1 MSELKFKNKYRIPS
15 NRLKNYDYSN
25 NAAYFITICTQNREH
40 FFGKIKNG
48 EMHLNELGENAT
60 RFWLDIPKHFPFIEL
75 GNFVVMPNHTHGI
88 LIIDKTPINTN
99 NGCGITENVVGNECY
114 IRNGTVGR
122 DGGDGAVGR
131 DGGDGAVG
139 RDDGDGAV
147 GRDDGDGAVGRD
159 DGDGAV
165 GRDDGDVDTPNLGV
179 STAYPSPP
187 SPSHVS
193 SNTHISTKHIE
204 TEKPKN
210 GGKNEQW
217 KPGTIGVIINQY
229 KRIVTINNRKINP
242 KFKWQSNYHD
252 HIIRN
257 SFSFE
262 NIQNYIEKNP
272 SKWNEDKFY

>member
-15 NRLKNYDYSN
+15 NRLKNWDYST

-40 FFGKIKNG
+40 FFGKIING

-60 RFWLDIPKHFPFIEL
+60 RFWLDIPIHFPFIEL
-75 GNFVVMPNHTHGI
+75 GNFVVMPNHMHGL
-88 LIIDKTPINTN
+88 LIINKTPNNT
-99 NGCGITENVVGNECY
+99 NGCGIMENVVGNGFDCANDAVG
-114 IRNGTVGR
+114 RDGRDVTVGR
-122 DGGDGAVGR
+122 DGGN
-131 DGGDGAVG
+131 
-139 RDDGDGAV
+139 
-147 GRDDGDGAVGRD
+147 
-159 DGDGAV
+159 
-165 GRDDGDVDTPNLGV
+165 VDTPKLGV
-179 STAYPSPP
+179 STAYPSTR

-193 SNTHISTKHIE
+193 SNNNISTKHIE

-272 SKWNEDKFY
+272 IKWNEDKFY

>member
-15 NRLKNYDYSN
+15 NRLKNWDYGN

-40 FFGKIKNG
+40 YFGEIKNG
-48 EMHLNELGENAT
+48 EMQLNELGENAT

-88 LIIDKTPINTN
+88 LIIDKTPNNTN
-99 NGCGITENVVGNECY
+99 NGCGISKNVVGNGCDDGNY
-114 IRNGTVGR
+114 VVGCDNGDGTVGR
-122 DGGDGAVGR
+122 DDGNG
-131 DGGDGAVG
+131 
-139 RDDGDGAV
+139 
-147 GRDDGDGAVGRD
+147 
-159 DGDGAV
+159 
-165 GRDDGDVDTPNLGV
+165 GDVDTPKLGV
-179 STAYPSPP
+179 STSPYPSTPYASTPYPSTIAPSSPP
-187 SPSHVS
+187 TIASAPQPTQTPFNISSPIYNS
-193 SNTHISTKHIE
+193 SIQNE
-204 TEKPKN
+204 TQKPKN

-242 KFKWQSNYHD
+242 NFKWQSNYHD

-272 SKWNEDKFY
+272 SNWNEDKFY

>member
-15 NRLKNYDYSN
+15 NRLKYWDYGN

-40 FFGKIKNG
+40 FFGKINNG
-48 EMHLNELGENAT
+48 EMHLNELGEIAT

-88 LIIDKTPINTN
+88 LIIDKKTNCMNGCDIIDNVVENGCDNTN
-99 NGCGITENVVGNECY
+99 GV
-114 IRNGTVGR
+114 VGR
-122 DGGDGAVGR
+122 DDRYGV
-131 DGGDGAVG
+131 VG
-139 RDDGDGAV
+139 RDDG
-147 GRDDGDGAVGRD
+147 
-159 DGDGAV
+159 
-165 GRDDGDVDTPNLGV
+165 VDTPKLGV
-179 STAYPSPP
+179 STPSPTIASAPPPIPTPFNISSTTPIP
-187 SPSHVS
+187 S
-193 SNTHISTKHIE
+193 KHNI

-257 SFSFE
+257 SISFE

-272 SKWNEDKFY
+272 AKWNEDRFC

>member
-15 NRLKNYDYSN
+15 NRLKNWDYSN

-40 FFGKIKNG
+40 YFGKIKNG

-88 LIIDKTPINTN
+88 LIIDKTTNNTN
-99 NGCGITENVVGNECY
+99 GCDITENVVGNGC
-114 IRNGTVGR
+114 NGGN
-122 DGGDGAVGR
+122 
-131 DGGDGAVG
+131 
-139 RDDGDGAV
+139 
-147 GRDDGDGAVGRD
+147 
-159 DGDGAV
+159 GAV

-179 STAYPSPP
+179 STAYQPHPF
-187 SPSHVS
+187 PSHDS
-193 SNTHISTKHIE
+193 STIHISTIKIE

-272 SKWNEDKFY
+272 IKWNEDKFY

>member
-15 NRLKNYDYSN
+15 NRLKNWDYST

-40 FFGKIKNG
+40 FFGKIING

-88 LIIDKTPINTN
+88 LIIDKTTNNTN
-99 NGCGITENVVGNECY
+99 GCDITEYVVGNGC
-114 IRNGTVGR
+114 NGGDVTVGC
-122 DGGDGAVGR
+122 DGYG
-131 DGGDGAVG
+131 
-139 RDDGDGAV
+139 
-147 GRDDGDGAVGRD
+147 
-159 DGDGAV
+159 
-165 GRDDGDVDTPNLGV
+165 VDTPKLGV
-179 STAYPSPP
+179 SA
-187 SPSHVS
+187 SPSSTASTS
-193 SNTHISTKHIE
+193 SRPYPLTIASPSSPTIASAPQQFHISPTTPTSTKHIE

-257 SFSFE
+257 TFSFE

>member
-15 NRLKNYDYSN
+15 NRLKNWDYST

-40 FFGKIKNG
+40 YFGEIKNG
-48 EMHLNELGENAT
+48 EMQLNELGENAT

-88 LIIDKTPINTN
+88 LIIDKLPINM
-99 NGCGITENVVGNECY
+99 NGCGVTKNDMGNEW
-114 IRNGTVGR
+114 
-122 DGGDGAVGR
+122 DGGN
-131 DGGDGAVG
+131 GAVG
-139 RDDGDGAV
+139 RDDGNGVV
-147 GRDDGDGAVGRD
+147 GRDGYA
-159 DGDGAV
+159 
-165 GRDDGDVDTPNLGV
+165 VDTPKLGV
-179 STAYPSPP
+179 STSPSSRPYPSTP

-193 SNTHISTKHIE
+193 SNTRISTKHIE

>member
-1 MSELKFKNKYRIPS
+1 MTELKFKNKYRIPS
-15 NRLKNYDYSN
+15 NRLKNWDYSN

-88 LIIDKTPINTN
+88 LIIDKTSIIAN
-99 NGCGITENVVGNECY
+99 NDCNITENVVGNGCDDA
-114 IRNGTVGR
+114 VGC
-122 DGGDGAVGR
+122 DGGN
-131 DGGDGAVG
+131 
-139 RDDGDGAV
+139 
-147 GRDDGDGAVGRD
+147 
-159 DGDGAV
+159 
-165 GRDDGDVDTPNLGV
+165 VDTPKLGV
-179 STAYPSPP
+179 STAYPSTP
-187 SPSHVS
+187 SHSHVS
-193 SNTHISTKHIE
+193 STIHISTKHIE
-204 TEKPKN
+204 TKKPKN

-229 KRIVTINNRKINP
+229 KRIVTINNWKINP

-272 SKWNEDKFY
+272 AKWNEDKFY

>member
-15 NRLKNYDYSN
+15 NRLKNWDYSN

-40 FFGKIKNG
+40 YFGEIKNG
-48 EMHLNELGENAT
+48 EMHLNELGENAI

-88 LIIDKTPINTN
+88 LIIDKTPNNTN
-99 NGCGITENVVGNECY
+99 NGCGITENVLGN
-114 IRNGTVGR
+114 GR
-122 DGGDGAVGR
+122 DGGN
-131 DGGDGAVG
+131 
-139 RDDGDGAV
+139 
-147 GRDDGDGAVGRD
+147 
-159 DGDGAV
+159 
-165 GRDDGDVDTPNLGV
+165 VDTPKLGV
-179 STAYPSPP
+179 STAYPSTP

-193 SNTHISTKHIE
+193 SNTRISTKHIE
-204 TEKPKN
+204 TKKPKN
-210 GGKNEQW
+210 VGKNEQW

-229 KRIVTINNRKINP
+229 KRIVTIFNRKINP
-242 KFKWQSNYHD
+242 DFKWQSNYHD

-257 SFSFE
+257 TLSFE